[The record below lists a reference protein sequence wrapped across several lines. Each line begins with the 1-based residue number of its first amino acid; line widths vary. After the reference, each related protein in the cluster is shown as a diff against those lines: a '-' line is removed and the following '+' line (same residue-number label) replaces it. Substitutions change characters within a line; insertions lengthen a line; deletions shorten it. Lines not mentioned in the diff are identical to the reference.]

1 MSSTETQNPPS
12 GWTVNESAGPGVDL
26 RVQSNG
32 RGYMVMGAA
41 ALAIFVGWKTLVQ
54 WHILSRESLALWLGL
69 TALLTCFVLW
79 CAFADEVWHLESNCL
94 VHRIDFRKWGFTWR
108 YQNAELE
115 IVVRFT
121 KFGRPYYRLYAVVN
135 GKSHF
140 LIERG
145 KEELRQ
151 FVDFI
156 SFHTGWRIR
165 SQTGGF

>member
-1 MSSTETQNPPS
+1 MSSTETRNPPS

-26 RVQSNG
+26 RVQSTG
-32 RGYMVMGAA
+32 RGYFVMGAA
-41 ALAIFVGWKTLVQ
+41 ALAIFVGWKTLAQ
-54 WHILSRESLALWLGL
+54 WNVLSRESSALWLGVV
-69 TALLTCFVLW
+69 ALLACFALW

-94 VHRIDFRKWGFTWR
+94 VHRIGFRKWGFSWR

-140 LIERG
+140 LIERSE
-145 KEELRQ
+145 KELRQ

-156 SFHTGWRIR
+156 SAHTGWRIR
-165 SQTGGF
+165 SQTAGV